1 MARASGGRFLLRI
14 EDIDTARCRPEFV
27 AHILDDLAWLGLT
40 WDGPAVVQSTRDAE
54 HVAAFDRLGAM
65 GLLYPCACTRTQ
77 IMMSAP
83 HGDGGIYPGTCRQ
96 TPVALDDPRPV
107 AWRLDV
113 TRAVEMT
120 GPLTWHDTTAGTVA
134 ADPLAG
140 GDVVLGRKGI
150 GTAYHLAVVVDDAAQ
165 GVSDVVRG
173 RDLFTATHVQRL
185 LQALLDL
192 PTPRYH
198 HHALVTGPDGKRL
211 AKRTPG
217 ATIAEMRAQ
226 GADPGVLAEALRA
239 DRLPIGFARA
249 NP

>member
-1 MARASGGRFLLRI
+1 
-14 EDIDTARCRPEFV
+14 
-27 AHILDDLAWLGLT
+27 
-40 WDGPAVVQSTRDAE
+40 
-54 HVAAFDRLGAM
+54 
-65 GLLYPCACTRTQ
+65 
-77 IMMSAP
+77 
-83 HGDGGIYPGTCRQ
+83 
-96 TPVALDDPRPV
+96 
-107 AWRLDV
+107 
-113 TRAVEMT
+113 
-120 GPLTWHDTTAGTVA
+120 
-134 ADPLAG
+134 
-140 GDVVLGRKGI
+140 VVLGRKGI

-239 DRLPIGFARA
+239 GRLPIGFARA